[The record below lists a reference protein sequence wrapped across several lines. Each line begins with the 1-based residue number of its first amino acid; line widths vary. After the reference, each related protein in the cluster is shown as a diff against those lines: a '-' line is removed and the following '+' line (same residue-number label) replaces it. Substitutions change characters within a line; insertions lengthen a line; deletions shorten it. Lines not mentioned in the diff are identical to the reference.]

1 MPKISESE
9 LKKQIKSRQFSP
21 IYVIY
26 GAEQMFVKHYTEVL
40 INSITGKN
48 PSDFNYHVFSGDI
61 DLDSFA
67 SALQI
72 VSFMSEYN
80 CVLATD
86 IHFDSMDA
94 DSLDRFSEI
103 TKNIPNGTILVVSM
117 PTYTPSKNASAFR
130 SLLRKAEKAGSTCQF
145 EELNSTMLEKYI
157 AKWANEGGKRITHIN
172 ASTLINSCG
181 NDLNLLKN
189 EVAKLCAYAEGEEI
203 SYSDIEKLATVNLET
218 KIFALSDAV
227 LNGNGQ
233 KAFNTLDLLFYQREE
248 PIMMLYVLSASYI
261 DAYRIRVADECGVLK
276 DDVAKD
282 FNYKNRAFTL
292 ANARRATSKVSTEA
306 LRKSLD
312 VLIEADL
319 AFKSTSTNYRLSMEQ
334 LIAQLLL
341 IAKEGKRSA

>member
-1 MPKISESE
+1 MPKISETE
-9 LKKQIKSRQFSP
+9 LKKIIKSRQFSP

-26 GAEQMFVKHYTEVL
+26 GAEQMFVKRYTEML
-40 INSITGKN
+40 TNSITGKN
-48 PSDFNYHVFSGDI
+48 PSDFNFHVFSGEI

-67 SALQI
+67 AALQI
-72 VSFMSEYN
+72 VPFMSEYN

-94 DSLDRFSEI
+94 EELERFSDI
-103 TKNIPNGTILVVSM
+103 IKNIPDGTVLIVSM

-130 SLLRKAEKAGSTCQF
+130 SLLRKADKAGSTCEF
-145 EELNSTMLEKYI
+145 EELNNSMLEKYI
-157 AKWANEGGKRITHIN
+157 AKWANEGEKRISHIN
-172 ASTLINSCG
+172 ASTLITSCG
-181 NDLNLLKN
+181 SDLNLLKN
-189 EVAKLCAYAEGEEI
+189 EVAKLCAYADGEEI
-203 SYSDIEKLATVNLET
+203 SLADIEKLATVNLET

-248 PIMMLYVLSASYI
+248 PIMMLYVLSTSYI

-276 DDVAKD
+276 EDVAKD

-292 ANARRATSKVSTEA
+292 ANARRATANVSTEA

-312 VLIEADL
+312 VLIEADFV
-319 AFKSTSTNYRLSMEQ
+319 FKATSVNARLYMEQ
-334 LIAQLLL
+334 LIARLLL